1 MADILVHTFV
11 VSNVYSVR
19 QLCVLLYNKE
29 AQIRRKSKAAVN
41 LKTGRFD
48 NIDSTA
54 IISSVCNT
62 SSFVLLC
69 IHCWWWQVNL
79 CCQSVQFWDLL
90 RLYYSFLIKT
100 EPWLSF
106 NFYRQAV
113 KWFRF
118 RMILTS
124 LKSDVKLP
132 ESGCTTLTFVVD
144 WLTWNWRWSTLYCK
158 LCPPV
163 PETK

>member
-1 MADILVHTFV
+1 MADTLVHTLV

-29 AQIRRKSKAAVN
+29 AQIRRKNKASVN
-41 LKTGRFD
+41 LKTGRF
-48 NIDSTA
+48 NNTDSTV

-62 SSFVLLC
+62 SSFVVLS
-69 IHCWWWQVNL
+69 IHCWWWQLNL
-79 CCQSVQFWDLL
+79 CCRNVQFWDLL
-90 RLYYSFLIKT
+90 RLYFSFLR
-100 EPWLSF
+100 WFSL
-106 NFYRQAV
+106 NFYQQAV

-118 RMILTS
+118 TMILTS

-158 LCPPV
+158 LCPHV